1 MLAPRILILTTSHG
15 ASHRRASEA
24 LKKAFLSVDPQ
35 SAVEITDAVK
45 LCSRWFRAYYNSY
58 LIPLRYFPG
67 LWRRIERRQHQGSS
81 TNPLWIY
88 RLGARG
94 LFRSIDRFAP
104 DIVVATEV
112 GIGEM
117 AALHKRRAKSSYFLA
132 GLELMDFNRAW
143 VQPEIDLYPVAHPDL
158 GEELILAGAPGSR
171 VVDCGMPIDPVYSSL
186 PDRASTRG
194 ALGLRENTPVLLVL
208 FGGSG
213 FGNARR
219 MAAEL
224 LKLRVP
230 VQVVFVTGKNQSL
243 EKEITNYMG
252 SAARRAAGPDWKVM
266 GWVNNMHEWM
276 TAADLLL
283 SKPGGGT
290 VMEAA
295 ACGLP
300 LLAFD
305 PLPGNEERTCEWLE
319 KWRVGLRIA
328 TAEDIAS
335 VAGRLL
341 TNPEE
346 LNALRERARSIARPH
361 AARDAAE
368 AILSRASSRASL
380 LGRGNNPKPPR

>member
-1 MLAPRILILTTSHG
+1 
-15 ASHRRASEA
+15 
-24 LKKAFLSVDPQ
+24 
-35 SAVEITDAVK
+35 
-45 LCSRWFRAYYNSY
+45 
-58 LIPLRYFPG
+58 
-67 LWRRIERRQHQGSS
+67 
-81 TNPLWIY
+81 
-88 RLGARG
+88 GARG
-94 LFRSIDRFAP
+94 LFRHIDRFAP

-117 AALHKRRAKSSYFLA
+117 AALHKRRAKSSYFLV

-158 GEELILAGAPGSR
+158 GEELILAGAPGSK

-186 PDRASTRG
+186 PDRASTRR
-194 ALGLRENTPVLLVL
+194 ALGLRENIPVLLVL

-243 EKEITNYMG
+243 EKEITGYMG
-252 SAARRAAGPDWKVM
+252 SAARGAAGPDWKVM

-319 KWRVGLRIA
+319 KWRVGLRIV

-341 TNPEE
+341 TNTEE
-346 LNALRERARSIARPH
+346 LKALRERARSIARPR
-361 AARDAAE
+361 AAYEAAE
-368 AILSRASSRASL
+368 TILTRASNAAL
-380 LGRGNNPKPPR
+380 LLERQNNSKLPR